1 MKFSLV
7 LATVERTEPVEVL
20 LCSLASQTMRDFELV
35 VVDQNS
41 DQRLSPLI
49 ARYRDRFPIVHLRS
63 SQRGL
68 SRARNAGLSRA
79 SGEILAF
86 PDDDCWYGSP
96 TLLADVAARFET
108 RPALRVLTGCSVDGA
123 GQPSQLRWESEA
135 GWVTRF
141 NIWHACISYT
151 IFLRREVAVRIGGFD
166 ESLGVGAGTVW
177 GAGEEIDYV
186 LRALEAGFAAWYDPA
201 LRVNHPQTAV
211 NNDERAVRRSYL
223 YSAGGARV
231 LRRYRY
237 PMWLIGYRLARA
249 LAGSGAALARG
260 DLANARVR
268 WAGLRGSVRGLI
280 GSGATA

>member
-20 LCSLASQTMRDFELV
+20 LRSLAAQTMRDFELI
-35 VVDQNS
+35 VVDQNG
-41 DQRLSPLI
+41 DERLSPLL
-49 ARYRDRFPIVHLRS
+49 AGYRERFTIVHLRS

-96 TLLADVAARFET
+96 TLLADVAARFDA
-108 RPALRVLTGCSVDGA
+108 RPALRVLTGRSVDGA
-123 GQPSQLRWESEA
+123 GRPSQIRWESEA

-151 IFLRREVAVRIGGFD
+151 IFLRRDVALRIGEFD

-186 LRALEAGFAAWYDPA
+186 LRALKAGFAVWYDPE
-201 LRVNHPQTAV
+201 LRVNHPETAADQ
-211 NNDERAVRRSYL
+211 DERAVRRSYL
-223 YSAGGARV
+223 YSAGGFRL

-249 LAGSGAALARG
+249 LCGSGIALVRG
-260 DLANARVR
+260 DLWKARVR
-268 WAGLRGSVRGLI
+268 WAGLRGSVRGLLE
-280 GSGATA
+280 